1 MSELYRDEKTAL
13 LTRLLSEL
21 PGLEATSK
29 PAVVESISRFLEE
42 AVDTLAIDGAA
53 LLLRDGSRAE
63 TLASAAIPQ
72 DVLAG
77 IVECIENM
85 KPEEAPGAAL
95 TALPGSPRM
104 TGAGHV
110 VLKHRDQTIIAF
122 PFPSANERTT
132 WSAFIPNA
140 ELPEDVRQTLY
151 VMSKHLARAVD
162 MALFMNDVQKPLETL
177 DKKTQEL
184 REMEVSSL
192 NMMEDLQRKN
202 RELHMLNQ
210 IIHEIS
216 KYTDLVTLTSRAIEA
231 ASSIC
236 DGAGAYI
243 YVLDEEREVFV
254 PYIMAAGAD
263 VVDRETVGIRTSTR
277 LMQRMQAADEVPFDP
292 KDPDFNLPVIEAL
305 RCKSWLGVPLK
316 SKERVLGFVFVYE
329 TRWHR
334 IFTSDEKTNLKALAS
349 TLAVAME
356 NAGLITQITY
366 QMEELSTLKEYVETV
381 VESVDLGVLVVDNES
396 TITMF
401 NKGFEKLYG
410 YKKEDFL
417 GKDLYEAFPHLRE
430 QGFEKI
436 TAQVFAGTP
445 FIRHN
450 WRRKILDGRER
461 VQNMRI
467 FPHRDA
473 RGRIV
478 GGVIILE
485 DITDKA
491 NLENQLAQSEA
502 KFKNL
507 VEDLADG
514 YFITIQGKVAY
525 ANRAATK
532 MTGLSSTDLIS
543 MEAGAL
549 LDPDFAFPCPGEDV
563 PRTLRSETRLVHST
577 GTWIPVEVTINACTY
592 EGSDALSVVV
602 SNITERKKFDND
614 LQQKN
619 REMQLRAEQIT
630 RLNLELES
638 TVQRLKESQEN
649 LIESERLAAM
659 TETAVAANHE
669 INNPL
674 FSILGQAQLLIRK
687 YGTGD
692 EETFGRLK
700 AIEEAALRIACV
712 TKKLANLVD
721 PVIKEYPG
729 TKKSMIDLESSV
741 TKPTD
746 PETND

>member
-1 MSELYRDEKTAL
+1 MSDIFNDQKTTL
-13 LTRLLSEL
+13 LTKLLSEL
-21 PGLEATSK
+21 PGLEASSK
-29 PAVVESISRFLEE
+29 EEVVESISRFLAE
-42 AVDTLAIDGAA
+42 AVEAMDIEGAA
-53 LLLRDGSRAE
+53 ILLRDESRAE
-63 TLASAAIPQ
+63 TVANAGIRE
-72 DVLAG
+72 DVLRG
-77 IVECIENM
+77 IVECIEGIKQNG
-85 KPEEAPGAAL
+85 PGGGR
-95 TALPGSPRM
+95 LPGSLQQRGRQRS
-104 TGAGHV
+104 THV
-110 VLKHRDQTIIAF
+110 VLKHRDQTILAF
-122 PFPSANERTT
+122 PFPSANDRTM
-132 WSAFIPNA
+132 WSAFLPTG
-140 ELPEDVRQTLY
+140 ELPEDVMQTLY
-151 VMSKHLARAVD
+151 VISRHLHRSMD
-162 MALFMNDVQKPLETL
+162 MALFVNDVQKPLEAL
-177 DKKTQEL
+177 DRRTREL
-184 REMEVSSL
+184 KEMEVSSL

-210 IIHEIS
+210 IIYEIS
-216 KYTDLVTLTSRAIEA
+216 KYTDLAALTSRAVEA

-243 YVLDEEREVFV
+243 YILNEEAETFV
-254 PYIMAAGAD
+254 PYITAAGAD
-263 VVDRETVGIRTSTR
+263 VVDRESVGIRTSSR
-277 LMQRMQAADEVPFDP
+277 LMQRMLASDEIPFDAR
-292 KDPDFNLPVIEAL
+292 DPDFNLPIIEAL
-305 RCKSWLGVPLK
+305 RCKSFIGVPLK
-316 SKERVLGFVFVYE
+316 SKEKILGFLFVYE

-334 IFTSDEKTNLKALAS
+334 IFTSDEKANLKSLAS

-356 NAGLITQITY
+356 NASLISQITD
-366 QMEELSTLKEYVETV
+366 QMEELNTLKEYVETV
-381 VESVDLGVLVVDNES
+381 VESVDLGVLVVDNS
-396 TITMF
+396 YTINMF

-410 YKKEDFL
+410 YKKDDFIGRNL
-417 GKDLYEAFPHLRE
+417 FEAFPHLKD
-430 QGFEKI
+430 QGFDEI
-436 TAQVFAGTP
+436 AAQVFSGKP

-473 RGRIV
+473 RGNII

-485 DITDKA
+485 DITEKA
-491 NLENQLAQSEA
+491 DLESQLEQSEA

-514 YFITIQGKVAY
+514 YFIAIKGKVAY
-525 ANRAATK
+525 GNKAAIE
-532 MTGLSSTDLIS
+532 MTGLSGSDLIGK
-543 MEAGAL
+543 EATSL
-549 LDPDFAFPCPGEDV
+549 FDPDSVFPCAGEDLPQTV
-563 PRTLRSETRLVHST
+563 RSETRLMHST
-577 GTWIPVEVTINACTY
+577 GTYIPVEVMVNACNY

-602 SNITERKKFDND
+602 RDITERKKFDNE

-619 REMQLRAEQIT
+619 REMGARAEQIT

-674 FSILGQAQLLIRK
+674 FSILGQSQLLIRK

-692 EETFGRLK
+692 EETFQRLK

-729 TKKSMIDLESSV
+729 TKNSMIDLESSV

-746 PETND
+746 TDG

>member
-1 MSELYRDEKTAL
+1 MSEIYRDDKTKL
-13 LTRLLSEL
+13 LSRLLAEL
-21 PGLEATSK
+21 PGMEATSK
-29 PAVVESISRFLEE
+29 AEIGLAITRFLED
-42 AVDTLAIDGAA
+42 AVATLAIEGAAILLSDGAQVEA
-53 LLLRDGSRAE
+53 LANSGIREDL
-63 TLASAAIPQ
+63 
-72 DVLAG
+72 LAG
-77 IVECIENM
+77 VLECIENM
-85 KPEEAPGAAL
+85 NAEDSPGRAMLGVGGRARK
-95 TALPGSPRM
+95 A
-104 TGAGHV
+104 GAQHV
-110 VLKHRDQTIIAF
+110 VLKHRDQPIFAF
-122 PFPSANERTT
+122 PFPTATNSRTT
-132 WSAFIPNA
+132 WAAYVPDG

-151 VMSKHLARAVD
+151 VISKHLARTIE

-177 DKKTQEL
+177 DKRTREL
-184 REMEVSSL
+184 KEMEVSSL

-202 RELHMLNQ
+202 HELHMLNQ

-216 KYTDLVTLTSRAIEA
+216 KHTDLNALTCRAVEA
-231 ASSIC
+231 AASIC

-243 YVLDEEREVFV
+243 YILDEEKEAFV
-254 PYIMAAGAD
+254 PYITAGGVD
-263 VVDRETVGIRTSTR
+263 VVDRASVGIRTSGR
-277 LMQRMQAADEVPFDP
+277 LLQRMLASDEIPFDP
-292 KDPDFNLPVIEAL
+292 RDEDFNLPIIDAL
-305 RCKSWLGVPLK
+305 KCKSYMGLPLK
-316 SKERVLGFVFVYE
+316 SKDEVLGFLFVYE

-356 NAGLITQITY
+356 NASLIAQITEK
-366 QMEELSTLKEYVETV
+366 MDELSVLKEYVETV
-381 VESVDLGVLVVDNES
+381 VESVELGVLVVDKDCEV
-396 TITMF
+396 TMF

-417 GKDLYEAFPHLRE
+417 GRNLFDAFPHLRE

-436 TAQVFAGTP
+436 TEQVFSGKP

-467 FPHRDA
+467 FPHRDH

-478 GGVIILE
+478 GGVIILD
-485 DITDKA
+485 DITEKY

-507 VEDLADG
+507 VEDLADS
-514 YFITIQGKVAY
+514 YFITIQGKIAY
-525 ANRAATK
+525 ANRAATLV
-532 MTGLSSTDLIS
+532 TGLGSNDLIGR
-543 MEAGAL
+543 ECAAL
-549 LDPDFAFPCPGEDV
+549 LDPDFIFPSIGEDL
-563 PRTLRSETRLVHST
+563 PQTIRSESRLIHSA
-577 GTWIPVEVTINACTY
+577 GTWIPVEVTINACNY
-592 EGSDALSVVV
+592 EGSDALSVVIRD
-602 SNITERKKFDND
+602 ITERKKFDNE

-674 FSILGQAQLLIRK
+674 FSILGQAQLLIRLH
-687 YGTGD
+687 GTQD
-692 EETFGRLK
+692 EETFQRLK

-712 TKKLANLVD
+712 TKKLANLLD

-729 TKKSMIDLESSV
+729 TRNSMIDLESSV
-741 TKPTD
+741 TKATE
-746 PETND
+746 PES

>member
-1 MSELYRDEKTAL
+1 MSDFFHDRKTTL
-13 LTRLLSEL
+13 LTRLLYEL
-21 PGLEATSK
+21 PGLEAASK
-29 PAVVESISRFLEE
+29 EAVAESVSRFLEE
-42 AVDTLAIDGAA
+42 AVKSLDIQGAA
-53 LLLRDGSRAE
+53 IIIRDERPAE
-63 TLASAAIPQ
+63 TLAKVGIR
-72 DVLAG
+72 DEVLSG
-77 IVECIENM
+77 IMECIEGIRAGGDAS
-85 KPEEAPGAAL
+85 PAGAL
-95 TALPGSPRM
+95 QPTARQTS
-104 TGAGHV
+104 THV

-122 PFPSANERTT
+122 PFHSANARTM
-132 WSAFIPNA
+132 WSVFIPTD
-140 ELPEDVRQTLY
+140 ELPEDVRQTLF
-151 VMSKHLARAVD
+151 VISRHIHRSID
-162 MALFMNDVQKPLETL
+162 MALFMNDVQKPLEDL
-177 DKKTQEL
+177 DKRTQEL
-184 REMEVSSL
+184 KEMEVSSL

-210 IIHEIS
+210 IIYEIS
-216 KYTDLVTLTSRAIEA
+216 KYTDLATLTSRAVEA

-236 DGAGAYI
+236 DGAGS
-243 YVLDEEREVFV
+243 YVYVFNEDAGVFV
-254 PYIMAAGAD
+254 PYITAAGAD
-263 VVDRETVGIRTSTR
+263 IVDRESVGIRSSSR
-277 LMQRMQAADEVPFDP
+277 LMQRMLASDEIPFNP
-292 KDPDFNLPVIEAL
+292 KDPDFDLPIIEAL
-305 RCKSWLGVPLK
+305 KCKSFIGIPLK
-316 SKERVLGFVFVYE
+316 SKERVLGFLFVYE

-334 IFTSDEKTNLKALAS
+334 IFTSDEKANLKALAS

-356 NAGLITQITY
+356 NAGLISKITE
-366 QMEELSTLKEYVETV
+366 QMEELSVLKEYVEAV
-381 VESVDLGVLVVDNES
+381 VESVDLGILVVDKSLN
-396 TITMF
+396 ITMF

-410 YKKEDFL
+410 YKKEEFL
-417 GKDLYEAFPHLRE
+417 GRKLFDAFSHLKA
-430 QGFEKI
+430 QGFDKI
-436 TAQVFAGTP
+436 AAQVLGGTP

-450 WRRKILDGRER
+450 WRRSILDGRER
-461 VQNMRI
+461 VQNIRV

-473 RGRIV
+473 RGTII
-478 GGVIILE
+478 GGVIIIE
-485 DITDKA
+485 DITEKA

-514 YFITIQGKVAY
+514 YFIAINGKVAY
-525 ANRAATK
+525 GNKAAIE
-532 MTGLSSTDLIS
+532 MTGLGGTDLIGI
-543 MEAGAL
+543 EAVTL
-549 LDPDFAFPCPGEDV
+549 FDPDFLFPSPGEEL
-563 PRTLRSETRLVHST
+563 PQTIRSETKLVHST
-577 GTWIPVEVTINACTY
+577 GTWIPVEVTVNACNY

-602 SNITERKKFDND
+602 RDITERKKFDNE

-619 REMQLRAEQIT
+619 REMGARAEQIT

-674 FSILGQAQLLIRK
+674 FSILGQSQLLIRK

-692 EETFGRLK
+692 EETFERLK

-729 TKKSMIDLESSV
+729 TKNSMIDLESSV

-746 PETND
+746 TDN

>member
-1 MSELYRDEKTAL
+1 MSDIHRDDRTGL
-13 LTRLLSEL
+13 LTKLLAEL

-29 PAVVESISRFLEE
+29 PAV
-42 AVDTLAIDGAA
+42 TLAITKFLGEAV
-53 LLLRDGSRAE
+53 E
-63 TLASAAIPQ
+63 TLAIGGAAVLIQ
-72 DVLAG
+72 DEPNTETLVNVGIREDILSG

-85 KPEEAPGAAL
+85 EAEDGPGMSP
-95 TALPGSPRM
+95 TGSGRLARRLGPV
-104 TGAGHV
+104 HV
-110 VLKHRDQTIIAF
+110 VLKHRDQSIIAF
-122 PFPSANERTT
+122 PFPQSANSRTV
-132 WSAFIPNA
+132 WSAFVPDG

-151 VMSKHLARAVD
+151 VISKHISRTIE
-162 MALFMNDVQKPLETL
+162 MALFMNDVQEPLDVL
-177 DKKTQEL
+177 DKRTREL
-184 REMEVSSL
+184 KEMEVSSL

-216 KYTDLVTLTSRAIEA
+216 KYTDLASLTSRAVESA
-231 ASSIC
+231 ASIC
-236 DGAGAYI
+236 DGAGTYI
-243 YVLDEEREVFV
+243 YVLDEEKEVFL
-254 PYIMAAGAD
+254 PYITAGGAD
-263 VVDRETVGIRTSTR
+263 VVDRECVGIRTSSR
-277 LMQRMQAADEVPFDP
+277 LMQRMLASDEIPFDP
-292 KDPDFNLPVIEAL
+292 KDPDFDLPIIGAL
-305 RCKSWLGVPLK
+305 KCKSWIGIPLR
-316 SKERVLGFVFVYE
+316 SKEKVLGFLFVYE

-334 IFTSDEKTNLKALAS
+334 IFTSDEKTNLKALAG

-356 NAGLITQITY
+356 NASLIAQITD
-366 QMEELSTLKEYVETV
+366 QMDELSALKEYVETV
-381 VESVDLGVLVVDNES
+381 VESVDLGVLVVDNAL

-417 GKDLYEAFPHLRE
+417 GKGLFEAFPHLKT
-430 QGFEKI
+430 QGFENI
-436 TAQVFAGTP
+436 AEQVLGGKP

-467 FPHRDA
+467 FPHRDH
-473 RGRIV
+473 RGRII

-485 DITDKA
+485 DITEKA

-514 YFITIQGKVAY
+514 YLITIEGKIAY
-525 ANRAATK
+525 ANRAATE
-532 MTGLSSTDLIS
+532 MTGLSSNDLIS
-543 MEAGAL
+543 REASTL
-549 LDPDFAFPCPGEDV
+549 LDPDFVFPSMRGDV
-563 PRTLRSETRLVHST
+563 TQTIRSESRLVHSA
-577 GTWIPVEVTINACTY
+577 GTWIPVEVTINACNY
-592 EGSDALSVVV
+592 EGANALSVVV
-602 SNITERKKFDND
+602 RDITERKKFDNE

-619 REMQLRAEQIT
+619 REMQARAEQIT

-649 LIESERLAAM
+649 LIESERLAAI

-674 FSILGQAQLLIRK
+674 FSILGQAQLLIRR
-687 YGTGD
+687 YGTND
-692 EETFGRLK
+692 EETFSRLK

-712 TKKLANLVD
+712 TKKLANLVE
-721 PVIKEYPG
+721 PVIKDYPG
-729 TKKSMIDLESSV
+729 TKNSMIDLESSV

-746 PETND
+746 PDS